1 MVDNGTLREKVY
13 NYLRAELA
21 KGTLTPGSYIDQNR
35 ICDNLDISRA
45 PLRDA
50 LIQLESERFVEILP
64 RRGVLIN
71 KLTLKDIKNFYEIIG
86 SLESSVILSEFHKL
100 TPTDIAAF
108 EEINGRLKEKLDK
121 NLFDKYYELNLE
133 FHGIFLAL
141 SDNTLLNHIIL
152 PLKQRLYDFPL
163 MKYDQQWELINLSE
177 HQRFIESVKAGN
189 REAAASIIKH
199 EHWSFEHH
207 KKNLIRIYRLG

>member
-1 MVDNGTLREKVY
+1 MNQGWIVVTNKKGSMCMVDNGTLREKVY

-71 KLTLKDIKNFYEIIG
+71 K
-86 SLESSVILSEFHKL
+86 
-100 TPTDIAAF
+100 
-108 EEINGRLKEKLDK
+108 
-121 NLFDKYYELNLE
+121 
-133 FHGIFLAL
+133 
-141 SDNTLLNHIIL
+141 
-152 PLKQRLYDFPL
+152 
-163 MKYDQQWELINLSE
+163 
-177 HQRFIESVKAGN
+177 
-189 REAAASIIKH
+189 
-199 EHWSFEHH
+199 
-207 KKNLIRIYRLG
+207 

>member
-1 MVDNGTLREKVY
+1 
-13 NYLRAELA
+13 
-21 KGTLTPGSYIDQNR
+21 
-35 ICDNLDISRA
+35 
-45 PLRDA
+45 
-50 LIQLESERFVEILP
+50 
-64 RRGVLIN
+64 VLIN